1 MRVGY
6 KLPLYASIVSIVLSV
21 FLLSLILAA
30 DSTMLDDE
38 HVTETLEDERVY
50 TNLTEQLQDDLAE
63 NGSVIRAVED
73 RSLTPEQL
81 STAVITEPYA
91 RNELN
96 GHVRN
101 ITSFLEGGDE
111 DISFGLDYVVVK
123 GNIARETDEG
133 VSAQVNQ
140 SLPDVV
146 RPDNRVSERTLE
158 RVAPITSRFQLLQ
171 YTAIVLS
178 VLSVVLLLYLNR
190 SVVETASITGF
201 ALVTAAV
208 LQLIFSYSLRF
219 IVNLFFLS
227 FGGQRGLDPATLVD
241 GATAVLISTLST
253 MIRQSFG
260 ILLVGGALAVT
271 AQLVYF
277 RRMRRVDSTSDVVGN
292 GSIRPFL
299 IPFWSGR
306 RGTDPAATTGGE
318 EPDRRLSNLDID
330 GEGSDA
336 TVPRGTRVEV
346 AVGVT
351 NESEQPS
358 EFEPTLTVGETEMTS
373 RTIELDGGS
382 NERVTFDVATEDLA
396 IGSHDL
402 EISASGGDS
411 TVSGT
416 LDVEQ

>member
-38 HVTETLEDERVY
+38 HVTETLENERVY

>member
-1 MRVGY
+1 
-6 KLPLYASIVSIVLSV
+6 
-21 FLLSLILAA
+21 
-30 DSTMLDDE
+30 
-38 HVTETLEDERVY
+38 
-50 TNLTEQLQDDLAE
+50 
-63 NGSVIRAVED
+63 
-73 RSLTPEQL
+73 
-81 STAVITEPYA
+81 
-91 RNELN
+91 
-96 GHVRN
+96 
-101 ITSFLEGGDE
+101 
-111 DISFGLDYVVVK
+111 VVVK

>member
-1 MRVGY
+1 
-6 KLPLYASIVSIVLSV
+6 
-21 FLLSLILAA
+21 
-30 DSTMLDDE
+30 
-38 HVTETLEDERVY
+38 
-50 TNLTEQLQDDLAE
+50 
-63 NGSVIRAVED
+63 
-73 RSLTPEQL
+73 
-81 STAVITEPYA
+81 
-91 RNELN
+91 
-96 GHVRN
+96 
-101 ITSFLEGGDE
+101 
-111 DISFGLDYVVVK
+111 
-123 GNIARETDEG
+123 
-133 VSAQVNQ
+133 
-140 SLPDVV
+140 
-146 RPDNRVSERTLE
+146 
-158 RVAPITSRFQLLQ
+158 
-171 YTAIVLS
+171 
-178 VLSVVLLLYLNR
+178 
-190 SVVETASITGF
+190 
-201 ALVTAAV
+201 
-208 LQLIFSYSLRF
+208 
-219 IVNLFFLS
+219 
-227 FGGQRGLDPATLVD
+227 
-241 GATAVLISTLST
+241 

>member
-219 IVNLFFLS
+219 IVNLFFL
-227 FGGQRGLDPATLVD
+227 
-241 GATAVLISTLST
+241 
-253 MIRQSFG
+253 
-260 ILLVGGALAVT
+260 ALAGS
-271 AQLVYF
+271 
-277 RRMRRVDSTSDVVGN
+277 VDW
-292 GSIRPFL
+292 I
-299 IPFWSGR
+299 
-306 RGTDPAATTGGE
+306 
-318 EPDRRLSNLDID
+318 RRLW
-330 GEGSDA
+330 
-336 TVPRGTRVEV
+336 
-346 AVGVT
+346 
-351 NESEQPS
+351 
-358 EFEPTLTVGETEMTS
+358 
-373 RTIELDGGS
+373 
-382 NERVTFDVATEDLA
+382 
-396 IGSHDL
+396 
-402 EISASGGDS
+402 S
-411 TVSGT
+411 TALPLFSSPHS
-416 LDVEQ
+416 LR